1 MPRFDQKCL
10 ACDWSA
16 EIVVAPRE
24 MPPCP
29 RCGGKT
35 ERYYPIGGTRYVV
48 GDEFVGGKWI
58 ENIDVRPIWVES
70 KSQLR
75 REMAKRGLESKVRHI
90 GTQDSDK
97 SAHTTRW
104 Y

>member
-1 MPRFDQKCL
+1 MPTFDQHCL
-10 ACDWSA
+10 ACDWTA
-16 EIVVAPRE
+16 EIVAAPHQ

-29 RCGGKT
+29 SCGGTT
-35 ERYYPIGGTRYVV
+35 ERYYPIGGTRSVV

-58 ENIDVRPIWVES
+58 ENLDTTPINVES
-70 KSQLR
+70 KSQLK